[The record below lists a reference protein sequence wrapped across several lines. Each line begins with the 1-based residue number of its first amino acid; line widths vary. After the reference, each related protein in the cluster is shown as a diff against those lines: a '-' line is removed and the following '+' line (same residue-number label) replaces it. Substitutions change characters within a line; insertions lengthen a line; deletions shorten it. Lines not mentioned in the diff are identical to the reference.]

1 MKDVIACTRAR
12 TRVNTVIF
20 PRRGCLFKKRG
31 IKNSN
36 SILIFH
42 RTLLTQSDKRIPLN
56 EVARKRIERESARR
70 DEARVFSFLC
80 AALVAFIV
88 VADLCREC
96 SGNASFFSSFFFPRD
111 ARRFGDTTDI
121 SFKPVERFLQSGS
134 VAISQTLW
142 RGLLRTRVAE
152 LDVRVLRSANA
163 GGCDRV

>member
-1 MKDVIACTRAR
+1 MSSHVRVKRAQTRKYR
-12 TRVNTVIF
+12 YFYTKGGG
-20 PRRGCLFKKRG
+20 GCLFEKY
-31 IKNSN
+31 SN
-36 SILIFH
+36 YPHFSSH
-42 RTLLTQSDKRIPLN
+42 SSQSDKRIPLN
-56 EVARKRIERESARR
+56 EVARRRLGRESARR
-70 DEARVFSFLC
+70 DEGRVFPFLY

-88 VADLCREC
+88 VVAALCEC
-96 SGNASFFSSFFFPRD
+96 SGNAFFSSFFFPRD

>member
-1 MKDVIACTRAR
+1 MYTK
-12 TRVNTVIF
+12 RVAF
-20 PRRGCLFKKRG
+20 SKKRG
-31 IKNSN
+31 TKNSK
-36 SILIFH
+36 SLYPHFSSH
-42 RTLLTQSDKRIPLN
+42 SSQSDKRIPLN
-56 EVARKRIERESARR
+56 ELAIEDRQRESARR
-70 DEARVFSFLC
+70 DEGRVFSFLC

-88 VADLCREC
+88 VAALCEC
-96 SGNASFFSSFFFPRD
+96 SGNAFFSFFFPRD